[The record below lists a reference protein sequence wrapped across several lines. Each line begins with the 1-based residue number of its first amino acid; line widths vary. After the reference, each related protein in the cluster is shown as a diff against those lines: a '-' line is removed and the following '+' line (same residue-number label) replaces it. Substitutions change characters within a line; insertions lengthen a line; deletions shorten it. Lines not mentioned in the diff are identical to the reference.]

1 MECKRF
7 GICSLFSLHNV
18 LLIQEWYI
26 ALFII
31 FYTGYFKHCV
41 FRAPALVS
49 LFQSRISKAYLSGI
63 RLLKK
68 KSQLHAVYL
77 TMWLKDFIQVFGM
90 NVWSSCKQMHFVL
103 AARFAFLLVFF
114 MKKFSATC
122 KYWFQYASES
132 GLKSKLVKHLKFT

>member
-41 FRAPALVS
+41 FRASALISV
-49 LFQSRISKAYLSGI
+49 FQSRISKAYLSGI

-68 KSQLHAVYL
+68 KIP
-77 TMWLKDFIQVFGM
+77 TPCCVFN
-90 NVWSSCKQMHFVL
+90 NVIK
-103 AARFAFLLVFF
+103 RFYTGIWDECVKKLQTNAFC
-114 MKKFSATC
+114 AC
-122 KYWFQYASES
+122 
-132 GLKSKLVKHLKFT
+132 HLFCISLSIFYEEVQCYM